1 MNQQALTACLVDPI
15 LWIGYLAYNCY
26 IAKCIH
32 ITYRPDTPMKCHH
45 PIGSIVKAKIII
57 SYHSSPVAP
66 QRTVGRIA
74 IMWSCIGTQ
83 AEPEKV
89 VTLAAVDTEQNQRVA
104 IPSAIQIT
112 AETTSYHVVD
122 ISVVVCSDH
131 QGIGGS
137 YNHQLVYAKSGRE
150 NLAIKISCT
159 WI

>member
-15 LWIGYLAYNCY
+15 LWISYLVYNCY

-74 IMWSCIGTQ
+74 IM
-83 AEPEKV
+83 
-89 VTLAAVDTEQNQRVA
+89 
-104 IPSAIQIT
+104 
-112 AETTSYHVVD
+112 
-122 ISVVVCSDH
+122 
-131 QGIGGS
+131 
-137 YNHQLVYAKSGRE
+137 
-150 NLAIKISCT
+150 
-159 WI
+159 

>member
-1 MNQQALTACLVDPI
+1 LEELPSCEVAL
-15 LWIGYLAYNCY
+15 
-26 IAKCIH
+26 
-32 ITYRPDTPMKCHH
+32 
-45 PIGSIVKAKIII
+45 
-57 SYHSSPVAP
+57 
-66 QRTVGRIA
+66 GRR
-74 IMWSCIGTQ
+74 Q
-83 AEPEKV
+83 NLKKF

-137 YNHQLVYAKSGRE
+137 YNHQLVYAKSGGE

-159 WI
+159 